1 MVRRLREPYYLPH
14 NEEKPTMPITTAGTD
29 SFIDTT
35 RQDIHETVRQL
46 TSHLGPTLVALLA
59 NVRDRKLPHKWS
71 QADGPEPRPEAK
83 KRLMAAHRIWAL
95 LSDSENDYTARNW
108 FIGANPRLREES
120 PVEWLRD
127 GKIREV
133 LAAARAF
140 AEGTDD

>member
-1 MVRRLREPYYLPH
+1 MA
-14 NEEKPTMPITTAGTD
+14 TTTSD
-29 SFIDTT
+29 TEQHVDTT

-71 QADGPEPRPEAK
+71 QATGPEPRPEAK

-108 FIGANPRLREES
+108 FIGANPRLQEQS
-120 PVEWLRD
+120 PVEWLRE
-127 GKIREV
+127 GRIPEV
-133 LAAARAF
+133 MAAARAF